1 MKSRILAGV
10 AMAALLGGAW
20 SARAQDQSAG
30 ADDAPANDPPARVGR
45 LADLSGAV
53 SLRSD
58 PNQPW
63 AVAARNQPVTSGMSF
78 WTEPQARAEL
88 QVGPTEL
95 HLGDQSELDI
105 QQLDDHDFAA
115 QLAQGSVNLDI
126 GDMQP
131 GETYTVDTPRG
142 TVTLQRPG
150 EYRIDAGTTQDPT
163 EVVVFSGEAQIA
175 GGPDGPVDVQG
186 GETGIANGADPFT
199 TTLARSADRGPLD
212 DWADGR
218 LHDAAAAPRYV
229 SRSMTGYQD
238 LDGAGT
244 WHETPSY
251 GTVWYP
257 TTVPSGWV
265 PYRDGRWQYD
275 GRWGWTWVDDQP
287 WGFAPFH
294 YGRWAYV
301 DDRWGWLP
309 GPVEVRPVYAPALVS
324 FFAGAAVGAAIGV
337 AIDSHSGHGGPIGWY
352 PLGPGEIYRPSYRV
366 SDTYVRNVN
375 VTNIRNI
382 NVNQIN
388 IHNGPTI
395 VENGANRRF
404 ATEVP
409 ERVLAER
416 QPVAPAALQ
425 VPPEQLARGPL
436 TPVSALPRP
445 AEPTAGEPQAP
456 HPAAARGPNGRLP
469 LAAGDPNRP
478 HAPIA
483 GQPAEQPGAGRPP
496 VAQGQPG
503 TAQAQPGRPPLPGAE
518 QHAPATPGTAQVQPG
533 RPPLPGPDQHGPVA
547 PTAPGTAQATPGQPA
562 VPPNARPAAP
572 GTAQTEPGHPPL
584 PERGQRPGG
593 PGGPGAPGAP
603 GTPATA
609 QTAAGQPGVK
619 PGTIPTAPGAAG
631 PGTAQA
637 QQGHPPLP
645 ERGQRPGGATA
656 PVAGRPP
663 VATPTPAAPTRPA
676 TGAALPPQAA
686 AHQAAVAHPAAAPS
700 RPPEASHPPVIA
712 QAPARQPVAV
722 ARQAPPRPIQA
733 ERAARPPVHVAQ
745 PQRRPSPQPERRPPP
760 PPERRNPGDPSE
772 N

>member
-10 AMAALLGGAW
+10 AMAALLGA
-20 SARAQDQSAG
+20 SFARADDAP
-30 ADDAPANDPPARVGR
+30 ANDAPANDPPARVGR

-58 PNQPW
+58 PTQPW

-105 QQLDDHDFAA
+105 QQLDDQTFAA

-126 GDMQP
+126 ADMQP
-131 GETYTVDTPRG
+131 GESYTVDTPRG

-163 EVVVFSGEAQIA
+163 EIVVFSGEAQIA

-186 GETGIANGADPFT
+186 GETGIANGTDPFT
-199 TTLARSADRGPLD
+199 YTLARSADRSPLD

-218 LHDAAAAPRYV
+218 LHAAAAAPRYV

-257 TTVPSGWV
+257 TTVPAGWV
-265 PYRDGRWQYD
+265 PYRDGRWEYD

-375 VTNIRNI
+375 VTNIRNV

-425 VPPEQLARGPL
+425 VPPDQLAKGPL
-436 TPVSALPRP
+436 TPVSTLPRP
-445 AEPTAGEPQAP
+445 AAPTVGEPQAP
-456 HPAAARGPNGRLP
+456 HPAVARAPNGRLP

-483 GQPAEQPGAGRPP
+483 GQPAEPAGAGRPP
-496 VAQGQPG
+496 VAQGQPGTPGAPG
-503 TAQAQPGRPPLPGAE
+503 TAQAQPGRPPLPGPD
-518 QHAPATPGTAQVQPG
+518 QHGPAAPGVPGTAQAQPG

-547 PTAPGTAQATPGQPA
+547 PTAPGTAQATPGQP
-562 VPPNARPAAP
+562 VPPPGARPAAP
-572 GTAQTEPGHPPL
+572 GAAQTVPGHPPL

-593 PGGPGAPGAP
+593 PGTPGSAP

-609 QTAAGQPGVK
+609 QTAPGQPGTR
-619 PGTIPTAPGAAG
+619 PGAVPTAPGAAG
-631 PGTAQA
+631 PGTAQV
-637 QQGHPPLP
+637 QQGRPPLP
-645 ERGQRPGGATA
+645 ERGQRPGGPTA
-656 PVAGRPP
+656 PAAKPLVTA
-663 VATPTPAAPTRPA
+663 PTPAAPTRP
-676 TGAALPPQAA
+676 
-686 AHQAAVAHPAAAPS
+686 
-700 RPPEASHPPVIA
+700 
-712 QAPARQPVAV
+712 
-722 ARQAPPRPIQA
+722 
-733 ERAARPPVHVAQ
+733 
-745 PQRRPSPQPERRPPP
+745 
-760 PPERRNPGDPSE
+760 
-772 N
+772 